1 MLLISKCI
9 AFEMYWSPLV
19 DLSKSS
25 ENRKADDWR
34 SSDLESDD
42 LSSDLESIQDDN
54 AVVVADIKRKADD
67 LSSDLES
74 DDWTIESKVE
84 TGKADNANESTK
96 GVLLFICVFICLF
109 IYYYNCR
116 IH

>member
-25 ENRKADDWR
+25 ENRKADDL

-54 AVVVADIKRKADD
+54 AVVVAD
-67 LSSDLES
+67 
-74 DDWTIESKVE
+74 
-84 TGKADNANESTK
+84 NAHSV
-96 GVLLFICVFICLF
+96 GDRVDGGQFRF
-109 IYYYNCR
+109 
-116 IH
+116 